1 MPESAKGALL
11 DNRFQ
16 SVAAGVGADVL
27 GGGAMRGF
35 FRELISMKGAFLGG
49 WSDSPGAC
57 I

>member
-1 MPESAKGALL
+1 MAESAKVTLL

-16 SVAAGVGADVL
+16 SVAAGEGADVL

-35 FRELISMKGAFLGG
+35 FRELISMKGTFLGG
-49 WSDSPGAC
+49 WSDGPGAC